1 MAVRQACA
9 AVLNGRCIVSCS
21 REEGGQYWRPTGSG
35 CEMLAWL
42 PKASRLT
49 LMQATISA
57 LTCEPTT
64 SIFMV
69 LDIDRY
75 DLDPMVVRQNMG
87 VIR

>member
-1 MAVRQACA
+1 
-9 AVLNGRCIVSCS
+9 
-21 REEGGQYWRPTGSG
+21 
-35 CEMLAWL
+35 MLAWL